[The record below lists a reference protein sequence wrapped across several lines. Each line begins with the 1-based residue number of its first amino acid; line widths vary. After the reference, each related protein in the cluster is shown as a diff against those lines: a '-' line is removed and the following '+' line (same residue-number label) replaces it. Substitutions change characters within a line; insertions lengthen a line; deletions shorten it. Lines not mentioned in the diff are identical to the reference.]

1 MEILIQE
8 NVYHYMVH
16 NPSRALMEDPTTK
29 CAQGQQKA
37 MTIINLVVKDK
48 IFLCISNINDLT
60 KAWKKF

>member
-8 NVYHYMVH
+8 NVYHYMVL

-29 CAQGQQKA
+29 CAKGQQKA

-48 IFLCISNINDLT
+48 NFLCI
-60 KAWKKF
+60 